1 MSLKSTSEYVYTA
14 DLLGYSTLHIYCSVN
29 FRGNFGILN
38 FSIKRMEKFDLY
50 NYLIT
55 TMIPQVEW
63 FSFFFGRIEDNK
75 KTIGIH

>member
-1 MSLKSTSEYVYTA
+1 MSLKSASEYK
-14 DLLGYSTLHIYCSVN
+14 LRIYWAAVHVIFIAQLISK
-29 FRGNFGILN
+29 GHFGILN
-38 FSIKRMEKFDLY
+38 FSIKRMEKFDLC
-50 NYLIT
+50 NYLVT